1 MKIEKISEDV
11 IKVTLSVSDLETRN
25 LDAKKL
31 KSNSP
36 QYEKL
41 LLDII
46 GHAEIEFGFDI
57 SECKVVYEPAVNKQ
71 GEHIITVT
79 RTSNRPNSENVN
91 FVDFNPVQFFKV
103 LSMLRELMPVDEH
116 FEYENDGD
124 EPHTDEIARV
134 DDFLRS
140 LLLTE
145 ATEKTTEKTQ
155 KKDTPE
161 DSYEVIYFSDF
172 ENLIQMATSFPQS
185 KMIPATL
192 YKYNKAYYVSY
203 RVSKRNAGVIDKL
216 RGLASEFD
224 GKFMPPDI
232 VLPILEEHGDKIIKR
247 GAFSVLLKNFQ

>member
-11 IKVTLSVSDLETRN
+11 IKITLTVSDLETRN

-79 RTSNRPNSENVN
+79 RTSNSPNVENIN
-91 FVDFNPVQFFKV
+91 FVDFNPIQLFKV
-103 LSMLRELMPVDEH
+103 LSMLREMMPIDEH
-116 FEYENDGD
+116 YEYDNDGE
-124 EPHTDEIARV
+124 EPHTEEFTQV

-140 LLLTE
+140 LLLLE
-145 ATEKTTEKTQ
+145 
-155 KKDTPE
+155 
-161 DSYEVIYFSDF
+161 
-172 ENLIQMATSFPQS
+172 S
-185 KMIPATL
+185 K
-192 YKYNKAYYVSY
+192 
-203 RVSKRNAGVIDKL
+203 
-216 RGLASEFD
+216 
-224 GKFMPPDI
+224 
-232 VLPILEEHGDKIIKR
+232 
-247 GAFSVLLKNFQ
+247 